1 MLQLFGRLH
10 SKQYN
15 PVERAS
21 GSLLSAEE
29 DVAQIAVPRE
39 AQDGRYHII
48 SWVSGYLVHFR
59 PKGKIPANTKRGKKE
74 ELPRNRLS
82 CL

>member
-10 SKQYN
+10 SRQCN

-39 AQDGRYHII
+39 TKDGRYPII
-48 SWVSGYLVHFR
+48 SYHVMGEWISSPLSAER
-59 PKGKIPANTKRGKKE
+59 QNTRKYQERKEGRATKK
-74 ELPRNRLS
+74 
-82 CL
+82 

>member
-1 MLQLFGRLH
+1 MLQLFGRLQ
-10 SKQYN
+10 SKPYN
-15 PVERAS
+15 PVGRAS

-39 AQDGRYHII
+39 II

-59 PKGKIPANTKRGKKE
+59 PKGKKE